1 MGQITKTAGA
11 TRAISLCIA
20 ASLLA
25 TGCATASKDI
35 AATYVSPIQYQS
47 YDCPQLVAELQRISG
62 RVSQIGGR
70 LDEAASNDK
79 MITGA
84 GVILFWP
91 ALFFIGGTKAQE
103 QEYSRL
109 KGEYDAVN
117 QVAIQKKCD
126 RPTAPAASTPTPSA
140 TPASSAT
147 EKK

>member
-1 MGQITKTAGA
+1 MGHTITA
-11 TRAISLCIA
+11 TRTNKALSLCVA
-20 ASLLA
+20 ACLLA
-25 TGCATASKDI
+25 SGCATASKDI

-126 RPTAPAASTPTPSA
+126 RPTPPAASTPTQNA
-140 TPASSAT
+140 TPASGTT